1 MISGGLICG
10 ICGKCIPF
18 SLKPLIPSSKPYLN
32 RGKGIP
38 TKAYFLDNLIFSDYS
53 HTQVRRFGL
62 DCVPN
67 SDQPP
72 KHPTMI
78 SASKSAKMLTALK
91 DYKKRYLVKAI
102 ADLDESGTRIMI
114 NNFLSSILGYQ
125 ELEEIKTEYMIKGTY
140 ADYIVQLGGKQHFL
154 VEVKAYSIDLSDKHL
169 RQAINYGANEG
180 IEWAILTNG
189 RQFQLY
195 KIVFEKPISEKLVF
209 EVDFTAEDYNVK
221 EAFEQ
226 LVYLHRDAVV
236 KKSLNDLWSRYSA
249 LNPLNIAGLLFAPQV
264 IKFLKKELKS
274 KYASKFDDDEIIESL
289 TEVVC
294 EEIPADKL
302 RIPRFKSKKKRDKST
317 AIVESPNVDS
327 SAIRDGI
334 KN

>member
-1 MISGGLICG
+1 ML
-10 ICGKCIPF
+10 
-18 SLKPLIPSSKPYLN
+18 
-32 RGKGIP
+32 
-38 TKAYFLDNLIFSDYS
+38 
-53 HTQVRRFGL
+53 
-62 DCVPN
+62 
-67 SDQPP
+67 
-72 KHPTMI
+72 
-78 SASKSAKMLTALK
+78 SASKSSKMLTALK

-209 EVDFTAEDYNVK
+209 EVDFTAEDYSAK
-221 EAFEQ
+221 EVFGH
-226 LVYLHRDAVV
+226 LVYLHRDAVI

-274 KYASKFDDDEIIESL
+274 KYASKFEDDEIIESL

-302 RIPRFKSKKKRDKST
+302 KIPRFKSKKK
-317 AIVESPNVDS
+317 NVKKGDS
-327 SAIRDGI
+327 SQSAVGESTT
-334 KN
+334 NTPV